1 MLYDRAMLHRVAGT
15 AALVGALLLAGC
27 KSKSQSSAADKV
39 GSTEVVA
46 PRASGDGG
54 VSAQDAAPGGV
65 SEVHGNKWADP
76 EDPKTVGG
84 FSMFKEAWVYVDGK
98 PVGVL
103 REAELPP
110 IPAVW
115 IDQVEA
121 LDFKPGDPPPHERIY
136 QVRRWRLSDYIKAVG
151 VELRDVKAV
160 LVHGG
165 RGTVLVPGDIFRKLH
180 EDVLFDLTGN
190 NNLKLRVFF
199 PDAMLPH
206 ILTSFDRYAAISII
220 VDKPV
225 PTANEE
231 NDLVLDGVILEGIPF
246 YGQPL
251 RGGIRVYLDG
261 KLAVIIKR
269 NALGDEGRVAPGVDE
284 WSVTG
289 LLTARGID
297 PSKIAAAD
305 ILDAEQKASRLDAAA
320 VPKLTFKTSEQ
331 AQGAVLLS
339 TGGATNAILL
349 WSEGKVPPIRQLS
362 PSERDKPA
370 K

>member
-1 MLYDRAMLHRVAGT
+1 MLHRVART

-27 KSKSQSSAADKV
+27 KSDGKPSKAEKV
-39 GSTEVVA
+39 ESTEVVS
-46 PRASGDGG
+46 PRATADGG
-54 VSAQDAAPGGV
+54 ASAKDGGV
-65 SEVHGNKWADP
+65 SEVHGDKWADP

-110 IPAVW
+110 IPDVW
-115 IDQVEA
+115 IDQIEA
-121 LDFKPGDPPPHERIY
+121 LDFKRGDPPPHERVY
-136 QVRRWRLSDYIKAVG
+136 QARRWRLSDYFKAVG
-151 VELRDVKAV
+151 VDLKKIKAV
-160 LVHGG
+160 AVHGG
-165 RGTVLVPGDIFRKLH
+165 RGTVLIAGDVFRRLH
-180 EDVLFDLTGN
+180 KDVLFDLTGN
-190 NNLKLRVFF
+190 SDLKLRVFF

-206 ILTSFDRYAAISII
+206 IKTSFDRYVAVSVI

-225 PTANEE
+225 PEANEQ
-231 NDLVLDGVILEGIPF
+231 NDLVLDGVVLEGIPF

-284 WSVTG
+284 WSVVE
-289 LLTARGID
+289 LLKARGVD
-297 PSKIAAAD
+297 PSKIGAAD
-305 ILDAEQKASRLDAAA
+305 VLDALQVVTRLDAAT
-320 VPKLTFKTSEQ
+320 VPTLTFKTSEQ
-331 AQGAVLLS
+331 AQGAILLS
-339 TGGATNAILL
+339 NGGATNAILL
-349 WSEGKVPPIRQLS
+349 WTEGKVPPVRQLS